1 MFKTSVLLV
10 GPVKQ
15 DPAKLAPG
23 YDFCEIPAGQLLDAG
38 MSNDEWSTRK
48 AELKSYP
55 LPPMRAASHW
65 LDKPC
70 TIPNVDWD
78 LIEFW
83 APRVLQRL
91 SELGIPLAGV
101 YGKFF
106 AKVEGYSPIRQM
118 DQAIR
123 YANFLGDTARKNNM
137 SIVVE
142 PMGDPNTWFPSYKEG
157 IAFVKR
163 VDHPNF
169 KIMADL
175 NYFLSINEP
184 FDHIKDSPEL
194 CLHAHIA
201 GDKGIN
207 PTTGR
212 TSSFQPGVGDM
223 VKIHKDFFRV
233 LRDVKYEGA
242 VTAACAW
249 KSTSASE
256 FDLTVESAKSLA
268 YVQRLRAEVYS
279 E

>member
-1 MFKTSVLLV
+1 MFKISVLLV
-10 GPVKQ
+10 GPVKL

-23 YDFCEIPAGQLLDAG
+23 FEMCEIPAGQLLDAG
-38 MSNDEWSTRK
+38 MSNEEWEKRK
-48 AELKSYP
+48 AELKSYS

-70 TIPNVDWD
+70 TTPGVDWD

-83 APRVLQRL
+83 TPRVLKRL
-91 SELGIPLAGV
+91 SELGVSYAGV

-106 AKVEGYSPIRQM
+106 AKVEGYSATRQM

-123 YANFLGDTARKNNM
+123 YANFLGDSARQNNM
-137 SIVVE
+137 SIVLE
-142 PMGDPNTWFPSYKEG
+142 PMGDSNTWFPSYKEG

-163 VDHPNF
+163 VDHPNV
-169 KIMADL
+169 KLMADL
-175 NYFLSINEP
+175 NYFLAINEP
-184 FDHIKDSPEL
+184 FDDIKESPEL

-207 PTTGR
+207 PATGK

-249 KSTSASE
+249 KSTGTGE
-256 FDLTVESAKSLA
+256 FDLTIESAKSLA
-268 YVQRLRAEVYS
+268 YMQKLRAEVYN